1 MAEDLIPEDVR
12 DFVIKHIDSIAH
24 LEALLL
30 LRGNPDEY
38 WTVDST
44 ASRLYISEK
53 ETASVL
59 SRLCSLG
66 FITVDDGVFRY
77 TCEDPELEN
86 MVARLE
92 KLYARHLIPVTNL
105 IHTKPSRIREFADAF
120 KLRKDT

>member
-38 WTVDST
+38 WTAGS
-44 ASRLYISEK
+44 AAKRLYISE
-53 ETASVL
+53 EDTANVL
-59 SRLCSLG
+59 ARLSSDG
-66 FITVDDGVFRY
+66 FLAANEQGFSYGCKDT
-77 TCEDPELEN
+77 ELEQ

-105 IHTKPSRIREFADAF
+105 IHAKPSRIREFADAF